1 MTKKKHLYEVDLMRC
16 FFMFGVVLNHVAS
29 TFAAALGNK
38 ATPAGRFLVSTHLI
52 LHFPRFGFMFITVL
66 VLFLAFLLLTSG
78 SFSWNK
84 WLTGWLEAISK
95 GNQFYFYYIFLMFQL
110 YLIFPLVLKLFEL
123 FKKHLNLLLA
133 LSSIGYLGQVL
144 LSGRQP

>member
-16 FFMFGVVLNHVAS
+16 FFMFDVVLNHVAS

-38 ATPAGRFLVSTHLI
+38 ATPAG
-52 LHFPRFGFMFITVL
+52 
-66 VLFLAFLLLTSG
+66 LFLSFLLLTSGSG

-95 GNQFYFYYIFLMFQL
+95 GNQFYFSPPSCPLPSSCFWTTPSEPLM
-110 YLIFPLVLKLFEL
+110 P
-123 FKKHLNLLLA
+123 
-133 LSSIGYLGQVL
+133 
-144 LSGRQP
+144 

>member
-16 FFMFGVVLNHVAS
+16 FFMFDVVLNHVAS

-38 ATPAGRFLVSTHLI
+38 ATPAG
-52 LHFPRFGFMFITVL
+52 
-66 VLFLAFLLLTSG
+66 LFLSFLLLTSGSG

-95 GNQFYFYYIFLMFQL
+95 GNQFYFS
-110 YLIFPLVLKLFEL
+110 PPSC
-123 FKKHLNLLLA
+123 A
-133 LSSIGYLGQVL
+133 
-144 LSGRQP
+144 

>member
-52 LHFPRFGFMFITVL
+52 LHFPRFGFMFITGLVL
-66 VLFLAFLLLTSG
+66 FLGYWGRPEKQNWPVFWKKRYIGSGIPYLFWNGLFLAFLLLTSG

-84 WLTGWLEAISK
+84 WLTG
-95 GNQFYFYYIFLMFQL
+95 
-110 YLIFPLVLKLFEL
+110 
-123 FKKHLNLLLA
+123 
-133 LSSIGYLGQVL
+133 
-144 LSGRQP
+144 

>member
-1 MTKKKHLYEVDLMRC
+1 M
-16 FFMFGVVLNHVAS
+16 
-29 TFAAALGNK
+29 
-38 ATPAGRFLVSTHLI
+38 
-52 LHFPRFGFMFITVL
+52 
-66 VLFLAFLLLTSG
+66 AFLLLTSG

-123 FKKHLNLLLA
+123 FKKLLNLLLA

>member
-66 VLFLAFLLLTSG
+66 VLFLGYWGRPEKQNWPVFWKKRLSAAVFPTSSG
-78 SFSWNK
+78 TASFWSFSC
-84 WLTGWLEAISK
+84 
-95 GNQFYFYYIFLMFQL
+95 
-110 YLIFPLVLKLFEL
+110 
-123 FKKHLNLLLA
+123 
-133 LSSIGYLGQVL
+133 
-144 LSGRQP
+144 

>member
-52 LHFPRFGFMFITVL
+52 LHFPRFSFMFITGL
-66 VLFLAFLLLTSG
+66 VLFLGYWGRPEKKLAGLLEKALYRQRYS
-78 SFSWNK
+78 
-84 WLTGWLEAISK
+84 LPLLER
-95 GNQFYFYYIFLMFQL
+95 
-110 YLIFPLVLKLFEL
+110 PLFGLSLADQRLF
-123 FKKHLNLLLA
+123 
-133 LSSIGYLGQVL
+133 
-144 LSGRQP
+144 

>member
-1 MTKKKHLYEVDLMRC
+1 M
-16 FFMFGVVLNHVAS
+16 
-29 TFAAALGNK
+29 
-38 ATPAGRFLVSTHLI
+38 
-52 LHFPRFGFMFITVL
+52 
-66 VLFLAFLLLTSG
+66 AFLLLTSG

-110 YLIFPLVLKLFEL
+110 YLIFPLVLKLLKLFEL

>member
-29 TFAAALGNK
+29 TFAAALGNT
-38 ATPAGRFLVSTHLI
+38 ATPAGR
-52 LHFPRFGFMFITVL
+52 
-66 VLFLAFLLLTSG
+66 FLAFLLLTSG

-95 GNQFYFYYIFLMFQL
+95 GNQFYFRPPSCPLPSSCFWTTPSEPLM
-110 YLIFPLVLKLFEL
+110 P
-123 FKKHLNLLLA
+123 
-133 LSSIGYLGQVL
+133 
-144 LSGRQP
+144 